1 MSTHST
7 TGIPDLWP
15 KEIEQIVLTPLAIMR
30 AQATILRERTKNL
43 LEAEIASR
51 DVPTN
56 RVKHTFVLIAPA
68 LERYSYS
75 LFSVEHDKNLV
86 YPAAV
91 ASPALND
98 LREYSDGAVAASSQG
113 EFTKLMGIILQDDKT
128 RAVVSS
134 LLAKSNEASL
144 G

>member
-1 MSTHST
+1 MSTNST

-15 KEIEQIVLTPLAIMR
+15 KEIEQVMLTPMAIMR

-43 LEAEIASR
+43 LEAEIVSR

-56 RVKHTFVLIAPA
+56 RLKHTFVLIAPA

-75 LFSVEHDKNLV
+75 LFTVEHEKNLV

-91 ASPALND
+91 ESPALD
-98 LREYSDGAVAASSQG
+98 TRFPDEVVEASSQD
-113 EFTKLMGIILQDDKT
+113 EFTQIMGAILKHDKT
-128 RAVVSS
+128 KAVISS
-134 LLAKSNEASL
+134 LLARSNEGSSW
-144 G
+144 